1 MTRNLTWENVLT
13 YSKDFSDIHN
23 LQAMVGTSTILNSK
37 EYTYAGGKGQ
47 VYADN
52 WFHNLYSN
60 EKEITIKSSLV
71 DQNLASFFGRVNYKL
86 MDRYML
92 TASLRAD
99 GSSVFAP
106 GKKWGYFP
114 SVALAW
120 RINEENFLKMWMLF
134 QI

>member
-23 LQAMVGTSTILNSK
+23 LQAMVGTCTILNSK

-99 GSSVFAP
+99 GSSVFAL

-114 SVALAW
+114 SVALA
-120 RINEENFLKMWMLF
+120 
-134 QI
+134 

>member
-1 MTRNLTWENVLT
+1 MCIRDRNR
-13 YSKDFSDIHN
+13 
-23 LQAMVGTSTILNSK
+23 
-37 EYTYAGGKGQ
+37 
-47 VYADN
+47 
-52 WFHNLYSN
+52 
-60 EKEITIKSSLV
+60 
-71 DQNLASFFGRVNYKL
+71 ASFFGRVNYKL

-120 RINEENFLKMWMLF
+120 RINEENFPVSYTHLF
-134 QI
+134 LNMKVIFLANWYSRL